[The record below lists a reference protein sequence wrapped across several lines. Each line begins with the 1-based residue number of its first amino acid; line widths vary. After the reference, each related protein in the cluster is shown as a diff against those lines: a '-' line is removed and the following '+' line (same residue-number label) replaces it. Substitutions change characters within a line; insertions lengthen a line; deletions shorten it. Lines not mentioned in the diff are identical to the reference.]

1 VLSNVL
7 LPAKYTEVYNNTK
20 EVIKDAVSVTITTD
34 CWTSRNVEGFIA
46 VTSHF
51 ITPTFETK
59 SVVLETSSYNENHT
73 SANLAAELNRII
85 REWNLENKILL
96 AVSDNAAN
104 IKKAIKEDLKWRHF
118 GCLAHTINLIV
129 QDALK
134 SIEPLIE
141 KAKALVSH
149 FKKSSNAKTK
159 LDFYQTQNN
168 KEAKKLK
175 QAVATRWNSSFY
187 MFQRIFELK
196 EEIRATL
203 AVLGK
208 ENWPIFSN
216 EEFEN
221 IEQLIKVLAPMET
234 ATRMMSGEKYVS
246 ASSVIIITNGLQD
259 VYEQML
265 QKNIS

>member
-1 VLSNVL
+1 
-7 LPAKYTEVYNNTK
+7 
-20 EVIKDAVSVTITTD
+20 
-34 CWTSRNVEGFIA
+34 
-46 VTSHF
+46 
-51 ITPTFETK
+51 
-59 SVVLETSSYNENHT
+59 
-73 SANLAAELNRII
+73 
-85 REWNLENKILL
+85 
-96 AVSDNAAN
+96 
-104 IKKAIKEDLKWRHF
+104 
-118 GCLAHTINLIV
+118 
-129 QDALK
+129 
-134 SIEPLIE
+134 
-141 KAKALVSH
+141 
-149 FKKSSNAKTK
+149 
-159 LDFYQTQNN
+159 
-168 KEAKKLK
+168 
-175 QAVATRWNSSFY
+175 

>member
-1 VLSNVL
+1 
-7 LPAKYTEVYNNTK
+7 
-20 EVIKDAVSVTITTD
+20 
-34 CWTSRNVEGFIA
+34 
-46 VTSHF
+46 
-51 ITPTFETK
+51 
-59 SVVLETSSYNENHT
+59 
-73 SANLAAELNRII
+73 
-85 REWNLENKILL
+85 
-96 AVSDNAAN
+96 
-104 IKKAIKEDLKWRHF
+104 
-118 GCLAHTINLIV
+118 
-129 QDALK
+129 
-134 SIEPLIE
+134 
-141 KAKALVSH
+141 
-149 FKKSSNAKTK
+149 
-159 LDFYQTQNN
+159 
-168 KEAKKLK
+168 
-175 QAVATRWNSSFY
+175 

-221 IEQLIKVLAPMET
+221 IEQLIKVLALAPMET